1 MKKYYPT
8 LNSALLV
15 IAFTAFLQ
23 SCYTDKRVTIDATN
37 HVMDDEYWNSG
48 KAEVS
53 NYELIQNRYGATY
66 KGNFLTIFVREDFL
80 LDKQVKNERYESEN
94 TVPVLKGIFIR
105 KFNTGIYDYAMQ
117 NTVFAPLD
125 ITNHPMA
132 LKSQASS
139 QEWCGT
145 QYLQTNRKGKSYD
158 IVRHSYF
165 EDEADMDFSLEN
177 TYLEEDLWT
186 KLRMNPELAPVGEI
200 QMLPAGSVLQLTHW
214 LVKPYATAAS
224 IEPYNDTLFVGN
236 NLKKYRIA
244 TPELNRTV
252 ELVFENQPPFKIIG
266 FTDSYPAKVNGEPQT
281 TIARLTHQIVE
292 PYWQMNTPADS
303 TARSMLGL
311 K

>member
-1 MKKYYPT
+1 MKNPHTIFHLLSFIVFTT
-8 LNSALLV
+8 L
-15 IAFTAFLQ
+15 LQ
-23 SCYTDKRVTIDATN
+23 SCYTDKKVVNDATN
-37 HVMDDEYWNSG
+37 HVMDDSYWNSG

-53 NYELIQNRYGATY
+53 NYELTQSRYGATY

-80 LDKQVKNERYESEN
+80 LDKQVKNERYESEK

-105 KFNTGIYDYAMQ
+105 KFDTGIYSYAMQ
-117 NTVFAPLD
+117 NSVFAPLD
-125 ITNHPMA
+125 IANHPMA

-145 QYLQTNRKGKSYD
+145 QYLQANRSGNSYD
-158 IVRHSYF
+158 IKMHSYF
-165 EDEADMDFSLEN
+165 EDEADAEFSLEN

-214 LVKPYATAAS
+214 LVKSYPTVAS

-252 ELVFENQPPFKIIG
+252 ELIFENQPPFKIVG
-266 FTDSYPAKVNGEPQT
+266 MTDSYPAKVTGEPQT
-281 TIARLTHQIVE
+281 TIARLTHQVVE
-292 PYWQMNTPADS
+292 PYWQMNAPADS